1 MKKRVRAVALYLNVT
16 MHKQHKGLSEIAAL
30 EDLANNDLVLFVNAG
45 MTAYKAMVSPEV
57 VVYYRSPDGLTLNDF
72 KKLPELF
79 GGDRLVLS
87 RDVERELM
95 NILKVKLKE
104 VVG

>member
-1 MKKRVRAVALYLNVT
+1 MKRIRAVALYLNVT
-16 MHKQHKGLSEIAAL
+16 MHKQHHGLSE
-30 EDLANNDLVLFVNAG
+30 LAVKDELGSNDLILFVNAK
-45 MTAYKAMVSPEV
+45 MTAYKAMVSSEV
-57 VVYYRSPDGLTLNDF
+57 IVYYRSPGERLTLNDF

-87 RDVERELM
+87 RDVDRQLM
-95 NILKVKLKE
+95 EILKVKLKE